1 MVKDE
6 HRDEEEAL
14 TLRQFDMD
22 MKYGPC
28 IGVDRLKR
36 WERAAAM
43 GLHPPSCVRDLLVAP
58 AVVSVAATGN
68 LQCLWEGRV

>member
-1 MVKDE
+1 MVEDE
-6 HRDEEEAL
+6 HGDEEEAF
-14 TLRQFDMD
+14 RQFDMD

-28 IGVDRLKR
+28 IGVDRLER

-43 GLHPPSCVRDLLVAP
+43 GLHPPSHVRDLLVTP
-58 AVVSVAATGN
+58 ASVSAAATGK